1 MAHLRS
7 IERITLRE
15 ARDKDPEL
23 QHKKRMPAVMTKD
36 EHEYAAQA
44 GSQTTDAQA
53 AASAPAHAPVTPTT
67 PQSGDAPTARASAS
81 PVPPP

>member
-15 ARDKDPEL
+15 ARDKDPAL

-36 EHEYAAQA
+36 ELAAQA
-44 GSQTTDAQA
+44 GAQTTDAQA
-53 AASAPAHAPVTPTT
+53 AAAAPAHAPVKPTT